1 MNITTSLPAEMIA
14 RLNEYS
20 GKFGIP
26 KSRIFELALSAYFEK
41 IKKAEYIR
49 SFKAAAGDEE
59 QLLLAEEGLEEY
71 LKILDEEWN
80 EHGTV

>member
-1 MNITTSLPAEMIA
+1 M
-14 RLNEYS
+14 
-20 GKFGIP
+20 
-26 KSRIFELALSAYFEK
+26 ALSAYFEK

-71 LKILDEEWN
+71 LKILDEGQDLTKREIQN
-80 EHGTV
+80 PLGRDNREPVTGNYKRAQ

>member
-1 MNITTSLPAEMIA
+1 M
-14 RLNEYS
+14 
-20 GKFGIP
+20 
-26 KSRIFELALSAYFEK
+26 ALSAYFEK

-71 LKILDEEWN
+71 LKILDEE
-80 EHGTV
+80 